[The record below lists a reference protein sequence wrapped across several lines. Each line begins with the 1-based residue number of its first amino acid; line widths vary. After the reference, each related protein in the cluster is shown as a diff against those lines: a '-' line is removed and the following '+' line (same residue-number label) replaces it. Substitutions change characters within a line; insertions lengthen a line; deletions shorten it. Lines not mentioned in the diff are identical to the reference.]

1 MLKMCYV
8 NMLIVFAGK
17 ICHYTD
23 SSIVIQSDGV
33 GDVSQ
38 QADSTN
44 VIRTIKGQCND
55 VSTSDNN
62 DSFVFKENG
71 QEEVLNISEN
81 GKEIKNKVEVKEEE
95 KHVLA
100 AEQFMREQEEQRK
113 KKEAAELFEK
123 EQEEERNKKEAAEYL
138 AKQQEEEQ
146 KKKEAAELLEKQQE
160 EE

>member
-1 MLKMCYV
+1 MLKMYYV
-8 NMLIVFAGK
+8 NCFQWK

-44 VIRTIKGQCND
+44 VIRTIKGQFHD

-81 GKEIKNKVEVKEEE
+81 GKEIKNKVELKEEE

-100 AEQFMREQEEQRK
+100 TEQFMREQEEQRK

-123 EQEEERNKKEAAEYL
+123 EKEEERKKKEAAEYL

-146 KKKEAAELLEKQQE
+146 KKKEATELLEKQQE